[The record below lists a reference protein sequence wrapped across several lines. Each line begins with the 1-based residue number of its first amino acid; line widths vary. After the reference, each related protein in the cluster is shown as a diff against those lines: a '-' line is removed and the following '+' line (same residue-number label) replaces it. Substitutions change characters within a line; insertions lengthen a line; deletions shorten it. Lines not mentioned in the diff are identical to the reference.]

1 MCIRDSPLACA
12 AAIETLSVI
21 ADENLLDHVTKLGD
35 FMRDKLRRQLADV
48 TGVVQVRG
56 QGLIVGIELSV
67 PCGELVKRALE
78 KKLLINVTSDKVIR
92 LLPAFVMQQ
101 GEAEQ
106 VVDITCSL
114 IKEFL
119 NN

>member
-1 MCIRDSPLACA
+1 MAAEVFKPGNHASTFGGNPLACA

-56 QGLIVGIELSV
+56 
-67 PCGELVKRALE
+67 
-78 KKLLINVTSDKVIR
+78 KV
-92 LLPAFVMQQ
+92 
-101 GEAEQ
+101 
-106 VVDITCSL
+106 
-114 IKEFL
+114 
-119 NN
+119 